1 MSDEPTEDEVEDA
14 LARASEAQH
23 RAESSVHVAEQVA
36 REIEQRIVWRPERLE
51 SVTPVDRI
59 GRPVPHRIGM
69 LTWFHAIPGLAAQ
82 FTAIPEE
89 YWAQDANDEGFTV
102 AVVACPCGREP
113 APEAGQLVEC
123 GCHRFYLY
131 TGRTVMVANGP
142 KQRPKPR
149 WERIV
154 DDFCAARE
162 VETPAPS

>member
-1 MSDEPTEDEVEDA
+1 MSDEPTEAEVEEA

-23 RAESSVHVAEQVA
+23 RAESKHAVAEQVA
-36 REIEQRIVWRPERLE
+36 HETEQRINWRPERLE
-51 SVTPVDRI
+51 SITPVDRI
-59 GRPVPHRIGM
+59 GRPVLHQIGM

-82 FTAIPEE
+82 YTTIPEE
-89 YWAQDANDEGFTV
+89 YWAQDANDEGYTV
-102 AVVACPCGREP
+102 AVVACPCRREP

-123 GCHRFYLY
+123 ECHRFYLF
-131 TGRTVMVANGP
+131 TGRSVMVANGP

-162 VETPAPS
+162 IETPAAS